1 VTILLC
7 SSRQKSL
14 KLIKEPVKLVSKTCL
29 FYGPNPSI
37 LVLFPMV
44 SIRYVLLQEATL
56 NVIKMN
62 TMPRFISEIIYFA
75 LQFVFVFDHTQIS
88 NVNP

>member
-1 VTILLC
+1 MT
-7 SSRQKSL
+7 
-14 KLIKEPVKLVSKTCL
+14 LVSKTCL

-37 LVLFPMV
+37 LDLFPMV

-56 NVIKMN
+56 NVIKKK
-62 TMPRFISEIIYFA
+62 TVPRFISEIIYFA

-88 NVNP
+88 NLNP